1 VTSIAILGPG
11 GVGGFLAGAL
21 DRAGLPVTLVGR
33 EETIEQI
40 VRDGLD
46 VRSVHLE
53 ARWQAHPRA
62 VTRLEDDVDVL
73 IIATKATGLD
83 AALDRVAGSPGIVIP
98 LLNGLDHLAVLRERF
113 GEDRVIPATIRVEST
128 RTAPGVIEQTSP
140 MLRIDL
146 AADDV
151 PGAGELP
158 ALQAG
163 AGVPVHVGGPEAQV
177 MWSKLSRLN
186 ALACATAASGLT
198 LGAVRSDPQWRAAL
212 DSVIDETAAVAAAE
226 GADVDAATVRAEIE
240 SVHDGL
246 MSSMAR
252 DVDAGREPEL
262 DAIPGAVVRAGARH
276 GIACPEIE
284 RLMALIAA
292 RVSR

>member
-33 EETIEQI
+33 EGTVEQI
-40 VRDGLD
+40 ARDGLD

-53 ARWQAHPRA
+53 ARWTAHPRA
-62 VTRLEDDVDVL
+62 VARLHDDVDVL
-73 IIATKATGLD
+73 IVATKANGLQ
-83 AALDRVAGSPGIVIP
+83 AALERIAGQPGVVIP
-98 LLNGLDHLAVLRERF
+98 LLNGLDHLALLRERF
-113 GEDRVIPATIRVEST
+113 GADRVIPATIRVEST
-128 RTAPGVIEQTSP
+128 RTEPGVIEQTSP
-140 MLRIDL
+140 MLRLDL
-146 AADDV
+146 AAE
-151 PGAGELP
+151 GAPSSGELP
-158 ALQAG
+158 GLLARAG
-163 AGVPVHVGGPEAQV
+163 IPVHVGGTQAEV

-198 LGAVRSDPQWRAAL
+198 LGGVRADPYWQAAL
-212 DSVIDETAAVAAAE
+212 DAVIDETAAVAAAE
-226 GADVDAATVRAEIE
+226 GADVDAATVRAEIAA
-240 SVHDGL
+240 VHDGL
-246 MSSMAR
+246 LSSMAR
-252 DVDAGREPEL
+252 DIDAGREPEL

-292 RVSR
+292 RVS